1 MGNYLLLMRTDPS
14 ISRLLMLRSG
24 AIAVQLIAV
33 LSVYFLLEHQIAL
46 LPLLTVI
53 ALEAVFQLI
62 SLFAYRNVSQAKPFG
77 MLMQLTADVLFLTV
91 LLSLSG
97 GATNAF
103 VSLLL
108 LPIMI
113 AAVTLRE
120 KGLAYIAV
128 LAIAAYSFLLI
139 KMPDHSMQ
147 QMNMSGHFIGMW
159 VNFVLSASVIAL
171 VIGAM
176 SRALKER
183 ERIIANVREKQLRNE
198 QLVTLDGAA
207 AQITHQ
213 LATPIANL
221 QLLFEELLEEQPNN
235 PIVKHMQAPLIQ
247 CSNQLNDFRKLSEQ
261 LRLKNSQE
269 HVTVKH
275 LQTQITDTLLLQ
287 YPDQHIQWITPPI
300 AATLMSDVMLLPAIL
315 NLLQNATLAN
325 QKQGQTQLELSW
337 QQDNLHSKCVYL
349 LIRDFGSGFS
359 APQLAELGGQLM
371 PSVQGMGLAVLLSNV
386 TFERLN
392 GSLTL
397 FNHTDGGAVA
407 KVKLAIVNTE
417 KTAS

>member
-1 MGNYLLLMRTDPS
+1 MQTDPT

-33 LSVYFLLEHQIAL
+33 LSVYFLLDYQLAL
-46 LPLLTVI
+46 LPLLGVI
-53 ALEAVFQLI
+53 TLEAAFQLI
-62 SLFAYRNVSQAKPFG
+62 SLFAYRKVSHAKPSV
-77 MLMQLTADVLFLTV
+77 MLMQLTADVLFLTI

-120 KGLAYIAV
+120 KGLAYIAL

-139 KMPDHSMQ
+139 NIPDHSMH
-147 QMNMSGHFIGMW
+147 QMNMSGHFVGMW
-159 VNFVLSASVIAL
+159 VNFVLSTSVIAL

-183 ERIIANVREKQLRNE
+183 ERVIAKAREKQLRNE

-235 PIVKHMQAPLIQ
+235 TIVKQMQTPLEQ
-247 CSNQLNDFRKLSEQ
+247 CREQLNSFRALSDQ
-261 LRLKNSQE
+261 IRVNNAKDQI
-269 HVTVKH
+269 TITQ
-275 LQTQITDTLLLQ
+275 LQTAINDTFVLQ
-287 YPDQHIQWITPPI
+287 YPGQHIKWSTPSI
-300 AATLMSDVMLLPAIL
+300 NAILLSDAMLLPAIL
-315 NLLQNATLAN
+315 NLLQNAAIAN
-325 QKQGQTQLELSW
+325 QKQGKTELELSW
-337 QQDNLHSKCVYL
+337 ELDQQDQCIDL
-349 LIRDFGSGFS
+349 LIRDFGDGFTPS
-359 APQLAELGGQLM
+359 QLAELGGQVM
-371 PSVQGMGLAVLLSNV
+371 PSEQGMGLAVLLSNV

-397 FNHTDGGAVA
+397 FNHKEGGAVA
-407 KVKLAIVNTE
+407 KVKLAIINNE
-417 KTAS
+417 QTA

>member
-1 MGNYLLLMRTDPS
+1 MGNYLLLMRTDPT

-46 LPLLTVI
+46 LPLLIVI
-53 ALEAVFQLI
+53 AVEAVFQLI
-62 SLFAYRNVSQAKPFG
+62 SLFAYRNVSRAKPLG

-128 LAIAAYSFLLI
+128 LAIAAYSLLLI
-139 KMPDHSMQ
+139 KMPDHSMH

-221 QLLFEELLEEQPNN
+221 QFLFEELLEEQPNN
-235 PIVKHMQAPLIQ
+235 PIIKHMQAPLTQ
-247 CSNQLNDFRKLSEQ
+247 CSTQLNDFRKLSEQ

-269 HVTVKH
+269 HTTVKQ

-287 YPDQHIQWITPPI
+287 YPYQQIKWITPPI
-300 AATLMSDVMLLPAIL
+300 AATLLSDAMLLPAIL
-315 NLLQNATLAN
+315 NLLQNAALAN
-325 QKQGQTQLELSW
+325 QKQGQAQLELSW
-337 QQDNLHSKCVYL
+337 QQDNLHSEYVYL
-349 LIRDFGSGFS
+349 LIRDFGPGFS
-359 APQLAELGGQLM
+359 SSQLAELGGQLM
-371 PSVQGMGLAVLLSNV
+371 PSDQGMGIAVLLSNV

-407 KVKLAIVNTE
+407 KVKLAIINTE
-417 KTAS
+417 NNAS

>member
-1 MGNYLLLMRTDPS
+1 MQTDPT

-33 LSVYFLLEHQIAL
+33 LSVYFLLDYQLAL
-46 LPLLTVI
+46 LPLLGVI
-53 ALEAVFQLI
+53 TLEAAFQLI
-62 SLFAYRNVSQAKPFG
+62 SLFAYRKVSHAKPSV
-77 MLMQLTADVLFLTV
+77 MLMQLTADVLFLTI

-120 KGLAYIAV
+120 KGLAYIAL

-139 KMPDHSMQ
+139 NMPDHSMH
-147 QMNMSGHFIGMW
+147 QMNMSGHFVGMW
-159 VNFVLSASVIAL
+159 VNFVLSTSVIAL

-183 ERIIANVREKQLRNE
+183 ERVIAKAREKQLRNE

-235 PIVKHMQAPLIQ
+235 IIVKQMQTPLEQ
-247 CSNQLNDFRKLSEQ
+247 CRDQLNSFRALSEQ
-261 LRLKNSQE
+261 IRVKNAKDQI
-269 HVTVKH
+269 TIAQ
-275 LQTQITDTLLLQ
+275 LQTAINDTFVLQ
-287 YPDQHIQWITPPI
+287 YPGQHIKWSTPSI
-300 AATLMSDVMLLPAIL
+300 NAILLSDAMLLPAIL
-315 NLLQNATLAN
+315 NLLQNAATAN
-325 QKQGQTQLELSW
+325 QKQGKTELELSW
-337 QQDNLHSKCVYL
+337 ELDQQDQCIHL
-349 LIRDFGSGFS
+349 LIRDFGDGFTPS
-359 APQLAELGGQLM
+359 QLAELGGQVM
-371 PSVQGMGLAVLLSNV
+371 PSEQGMGLAVLLSNV

-397 FNHTDGGAVA
+397 FNHKEGGAVA
-407 KVKLAIVNTE
+407 KVQLAIINSE
-417 KTAS
+417 QAAQ

>member
-1 MGNYLLLMRTDPS
+1 MLIRTDPA

-33 LSVYFLLEHQIAL
+33 LIVYFLLEHQIAL
-46 LPLLTVI
+46 MPLLLVI
-53 ALEAVFQLI
+53 ALEAGFQLM
-62 SLFAYRNVSQAKPFG
+62 SVLAYRNVSQAKPLG
-77 MLMQLTADVLFLTV
+77 MLMQLTADVLFLTI

-113 AAVTLRE
+113 AAVTLSG

-128 LAIAAYSFLLI
+128 LAIAAYSVLLI
-139 KMPDHSMQ
+139 KMPEHNMH
-147 QMNMSGHFIGMW
+147 QMNMSGHFISMW
-159 VNFVLSASVIAL
+159 INFVLSASVIAL

-176 SRALKER
+176 NRALKER
-183 ERIIANVREKQLRNE
+183 ERTIAQVREQQLRSE

-221 QLLFEELLEEQPNN
+221 QLLFEELLEDHPNN
-235 PIVKHMQAPLIQ
+235 LVVQQMQTPLQQ
-247 CSNQLNDFRKLSEQ
+247 CATQLDSFRKLSAA
-261 LRLKNSQE
+261 LRLNNTQQ
-269 HVTVKH
+269 HITTAQ
-275 LQTQITDTLLLQ
+275 LQQQITDTLLLQ
-287 YPDQHIQWITPPI
+287 YPGQQIKWIIKNQTGSVNTAI
-300 AATLMSDVMLLPAIL
+300 LNSDAMLLPAIL
-315 NLLQNATLAN
+315 NLLQNAATAN
-325 QKQGQTQLELSW
+325 QQQGQNVLELTW
-337 QQDNLHSKCVYL
+337 LQEEHCGEYVYL
-349 LIRDFGSGFS
+349 LIRDFGNGFS
-359 APQLAELGGQLM
+359 ATQLSNLGGRLM
-371 PSVQGMGLAVLLSNV
+371 PSDRGMGLAVLLSNV

-397 FNHTDGGAVA
+397 YNHPQCGAIA
-407 KVKLAIVNTE
+407 KVKLATVFSEQNE
-417 KTAS
+417 

>member
-1 MGNYLLLMRTDPS
+1 MQTDPT

-33 LSVYFLLEHQIAL
+33 LSVYFLLDYQLAL
-46 LPLLTVI
+46 LPLLGVI
-53 ALEAVFQLI
+53 ALEAAFQLI
-62 SLFAYRNVSQAKPFG
+62 SLFAYRHVSHAKPSV

-120 KGLAYIAV
+120 KGLAYIAL

-139 KMPDHSMQ
+139 NMPNHSMH
-147 QMNMSGHFIGMW
+147 QMNMSGHFVGMW
-159 VNFVLSASVIAL
+159 VNFVLSTSVIAL
-171 VIGAM
+171 VIGTM
-176 SRALKER
+176 SRALKDR
-183 ERIIANVREKQLRNE
+183 ERVIAKAREKQLRNE
-198 QLVTLDGAA
+198 QLVSLDGAA

-235 PIVKHMQAPLIQ
+235 IIVKQMQTPLEQ
-247 CSNQLNDFRKLSEQ
+247 CREQLNSFRALSEQ
-261 LRLKNSQE
+261 IRVNNAKDQI
-269 HVTVKH
+269 TITQ
-275 LQTQITDTLLLQ
+275 LQTAINDTFVLQ
-287 YPDQHIQWITPPI
+287 YPGQHIKWSTPFI
-300 AATLMSDVMLLPAIL
+300 NAILLSDAMLLPAIL
-315 NLLQNATLAN
+315 NLLQNAAIAN
-325 QKQGQTQLELSW
+325 QKQGKTELELSW
-337 QQDNLHSKCVYL
+337 ELNQQDQCIDL
-349 LIRDFGSGFS
+349 LIRDFGDGFTPS
-359 APQLAELGGQLM
+359 QLAELGGQVM
-371 PSVQGMGLAVLLSNV
+371 PSEQGMGLAVLLSNV

-397 FNHTDGGAVA
+397 FNHKEGGAVA
-407 KVKLAIVNTE
+407 KVQLAIINSE
-417 KTAS
+417 QAAQ

>member
-1 MGNYLLLMRTDPS
+1 MRTDPT

-46 LPLLTVI
+46 LPLLIVI
-53 ALEAVFQLI
+53 AVEAVFQLI
-62 SLFAYRNVSQAKPFG
+62 SLFAYRNVSRAKPLG

-128 LAIAAYSFLLI
+128 LAIAAYSLLLI
-139 KMPDHSMQ
+139 KMPDHSMH

-221 QLLFEELLEEQPNN
+221 QLLFEELLEDQPNN
-235 PIVKHMQAPLIQ
+235 PIVKHMQAPLTQ
-247 CSNQLNDFRKLSEQ
+247 CSTQLNDFRKLSEQ

-269 HVTVKH
+269 HTTVKQ

-287 YPDQHIQWITPPI
+287 YPDQHIKWITPPI
-300 AATLMSDVMLLPAIL
+300 AATLLSDAMLLPAIL
-315 NLLQNATLAN
+315 NLLQNAALAN

-337 QQDNLHSKCVYL
+337 
-349 LIRDFGSGFS
+349 
-359 APQLAELGGQLM
+359 
-371 PSVQGMGLAVLLSNV
+371 
-386 TFERLN
+386 
-392 GSLTL
+392 
-397 FNHTDGGAVA
+397 
-407 KVKLAIVNTE
+407 
-417 KTAS
+417 

>member
-1 MGNYLLLMRTDPS
+1 MQTDPT

-46 LPLLTVI
+46 LPLLVVI
-53 ALEAVFQLI
+53 AIEAIFQLV
-62 SLFAYRNVSQAKPFG
+62 SVFAYRNVSQARPIG
-77 MLMQLTADVLFLTV
+77 MLMQLTADVLFLTI

-139 KMPDHSMQ
+139 RMPDHSMH

-183 ERIIANVREKQLRNE
+183 ERTIAKAREQQLRNE

-213 LATPIANL
+213 LASPIANL

-235 PIVKHMQAPLIQ
+235 PVVVQMQTPLKQ
-247 CSNQLNDFRKLSEQ
+247 CARQLNDFRKLSAQ
-261 LRLKNSQE
+261 LRNKNTTE
-269 HVTVKH
+269 HITVNQ
-275 LQTQITDTLLLQ
+275 LQTQIIDTLLLQ
-287 YPDQHIQWITPPI
+287 YPDQHINWLSEPI
-300 AATLMSDVMLLPAIL
+300 AATLKSDAMLLPAIL
-315 NLLQNATLAN
+315 NLLQNACIAN
-325 QKQGQTQLELSW
+325 QKNNQTQLELSW
-337 QQDNLHSKCVYL
+337 QQDNQHSESIYL

-359 APQLAELGGQLM
+359 QSQLAELGGQLM
-371 PSVQGMGLAVLLSNV
+371 PSSQGMGLAVLLSNV

-397 FNHTDGGAVA
+397 YNHAGGGAVA
-407 KVKLAIVNTE
+407 KVKLAIANNEQSLT
-417 KTAS
+417 

>member
-1 MGNYLLLMRTDPS
+1 MRTDPT

-46 LPLLTVI
+46 LPLLIVI
-53 ALEAVFQLI
+53 AVEAVFQLI
-62 SLFAYRNVSQAKPFG
+62 SLFAYRNVSRAKPLG

-139 KMPDHSMQ
+139 KMPDHSMH

-221 QLLFEELLEEQPNN
+221 QLLFEELLEDQPNN
-235 PIVKHMQAPLIQ
+235 PIVKHMQAPLTQ
-247 CSNQLNDFRKLSEQ
+247 CSTQLNDFRKLSEQ

-269 HVTVKH
+269 HTTVKQ

-287 YPDQHIQWITPPI
+287 YPDQHIKWITPPITPPI
-300 AATLMSDVMLLPAIL
+300 AATLLSDAMLLPAIL
-315 NLLQNATLAN
+315 NLLQNAALAN
-325 QKQGQTQLELSW
+325 QKQGKTQLELSW
-337 QQDNLHSKCVYL
+337 QQDNLHSECVYL
-349 LIRDFGSGFS
+349 LIRDFGPGFS
-359 APQLAELGGQLM
+359 SSQLAELGGQLM
-371 PSVQGMGLAVLLSNV
+371 PSDQGMGLAVLLSNV

-397 FNHTDGGAVA
+397 FNHADGGAVA
-407 KVKLAIVNTE
+407 KVKLAIVNIE
-417 KTAS
+417 NNAS

>member
-1 MGNYLLLMRTDPS
+1 MQTDPT

-33 LSVYFLLEHQIAL
+33 LSVYFLLDYQLAL
-46 LPLLTVI
+46 LPLLGVI
-53 ALEAVFQLI
+53 ALEAAFQLV
-62 SLFAYRNVSQAKPFG
+62 SLFAYRHVSHAKPSV

-120 KGLAYIAV
+120 KGLAYIAL

-139 KMPDHSMQ
+139 NMPDHSMH
-147 QMNMSGHFIGMW
+147 QMNMSGHFVGMW
-159 VNFVLSASVIAL
+159 VNFVLSTSVIAL

-176 SRALKER
+176 SRALKDR
-183 ERIIANVREKQLRNE
+183 ERVIAKAREKQLRNE
-198 QLVTLDGAA
+198 QLVSLDGAA

-235 PIVKHMQAPLIQ
+235 IIVKQMQTPLEQ
-247 CSNQLNDFRKLSEQ
+247 CREQLNSFRALSEQ
-261 LRLKNSQE
+261 IRVNNAKDQI
-269 HVTVKH
+269 TITQ
-275 LQTQITDTLLLQ
+275 LQTAINDTFVLQ
-287 YPDQHIQWITPPI
+287 YPGQHIKWSTPSI
-300 AATLMSDVMLLPAIL
+300 NAILLSDAMLLPAIL
-315 NLLQNATLAN
+315 NLLQNAAIAN
-325 QKQGQTQLELSW
+325 QKQGKTELELSW
-337 QQDNLHSKCVYL
+337 ELNQQDQCIDL
-349 LIRDFGSGFS
+349 LIRDFGDGFTPS
-359 APQLAELGGQLM
+359 QLAELGGQVM
-371 PSVQGMGLAVLLSNV
+371 PSEQGMGLAVLLSNV

-397 FNHTDGGAVA
+397 FNHKEGGAVA
-407 KVKLAIVNTE
+407 KVQLAIINSE
-417 KTAS
+417 QAA

>member
-1 MGNYLLLMRTDPS
+1 MQTDPT

-33 LSVYFLLEHQIAL
+33 LSVYFLLDYQLAL
-46 LPLLTVI
+46 LPLLGVI
-53 ALEAVFQLI
+53 ALEAAFQLI
-62 SLFAYRNVSQAKPFG
+62 SLFAYRKVSHAKPSV
-77 MLMQLTADVLFLTV
+77 MLMQLTADVLFLTI

-120 KGLAYIAV
+120 KGLAYIAL

-139 KMPDHSMQ
+139 NMPDHSMH
-147 QMNMSGHFIGMW
+147 QMNMSGHFVGMW
-159 VNFVLSASVIAL
+159 VNFVLSTSVIAL

-183 ERIIANVREKQLRNE
+183 ERVIAKAREKQLRNE

-235 PIVKHMQAPLIQ
+235 IIVKQMQTPLEQ
-247 CSNQLNDFRKLSEQ
+247 CRDQLNSFRSLSEQ
-261 LRLKNSQE
+261 IRVKNAKDQI
-269 HVTVKH
+269 TITQ
-275 LQTQITDTLLLQ
+275 LQTAINDTFVLQ
-287 YPDQHIQWITPPI
+287 YPGQHIKWSTPSI
-300 AATLMSDVMLLPAIL
+300 NAILLSDAMLLPAIL
-315 NLLQNATLAN
+315 NLLQNAAIAN
-325 QKQGQTQLELSW
+325 QKQGKTELELSW
-337 QQDNLHSKCVYL
+337 ELDQQDQCIDL
-349 LIRDFGSGFS
+349 LIRDFGDGFTPS
-359 APQLAELGGQLM
+359 QLAELGGQVM
-371 PSVQGMGLAVLLSNV
+371 PSEQGMGLAVLLSNV

-397 FNHTDGGAVA
+397 FNHKEGGAVA
-407 KVKLAIVNTE
+407 KVQLAIINSE
-417 KTAS
+417 QAAQ

>member
-1 MGNYLLLMRTDPS
+1 MFIQTDPT

-46 LPLLTVI
+46 LPLLVVI
-53 ALEAVFQLI
+53 AIEAIFQLV
-62 SLFAYRNVSQAKPFG
+62 SVFAYRNVSQARPIG
-77 MLMQLTADVLFLTV
+77 MLMQLTADVLFLTI

-139 KMPDHSMQ
+139 RMPDHSMH

-183 ERIIANVREKQLRNE
+183 ERTIAKAREQQLRNE

-213 LATPIANL
+213 LASPIANL
-221 QLLFEELLEEQPNN
+221 QLLFEELLEDQPNN
-235 PIVKHMQAPLIQ
+235 PVVVQMQTPLKQ
-247 CSNQLNDFRKLSEQ
+247 CARQLNDFRKLSAQ
-261 LRLKNSQE
+261 LRNKNTTE
-269 HVTVKH
+269 HITVNQ
-275 LQTQITDTLLLQ
+275 LQTQIIDTLLLQ
-287 YPDQHIQWITPPI
+287 HPDQHINWLSEPI
-300 AATLMSDVMLLPAIL
+300 AATLKSDAMLLPAIL
-315 NLLQNATLAN
+315 NLLQNACIAN
-325 QKQGQTQLELSW
+325 QKNNQTQLELSW
-337 QQDNLHSKCVYL
+337 QQDNQHSECIYL

-359 APQLAELGGQLM
+359 QSQLTELGGQLM
-371 PSVQGMGLAVLLSNV
+371 PSSQGMGLAVLLSNV

-397 FNHTDGGAVA
+397 YNHAGGGAVA
-407 KVKLAIVNTE
+407 KVKLAIANNEQPLT
-417 KTAS
+417 

>member
-1 MGNYLLLMRTDPS
+1 MQTDPT

-33 LSVYFLLEHQIAL
+33 LSVYFLLDYQLAL
-46 LPLLTVI
+46 LPLLGVI
-53 ALEAVFQLI
+53 TLEAAFQLV
-62 SLFAYRNVSQAKPFG
+62 SLFAYRKVSHAKPSV
-77 MLMQLTADVLFLTV
+77 MLMQLTADVLFLTI

-120 KGLAYIAV
+120 KGLAYIAL

-139 KMPDHSMQ
+139 NMPDHSMH
-147 QMNMSGHFIGMW
+147 QMNMSGHFVGMW
-159 VNFVLSASVIAL
+159 VNFVLSTSVIAL

-183 ERIIANVREKQLRNE
+183 ERVIAKAREKQLRNE

-235 PIVKHMQAPLIQ
+235 IIVKQMQTPLEQ
-247 CSNQLNDFRKLSEQ
+247 CREQLNSFRALSEQ
-261 LRLKNSQE
+261 IRVNNAKDQI
-269 HVTVKH
+269 TITQ
-275 LQTQITDTLLLQ
+275 LQTAINDTFVLQ
-287 YPDQHIQWITPPI
+287 YPGQHIKWSTPSI
-300 AATLMSDVMLLPAIL
+300 NAILLSDAMLLPAIL
-315 NLLQNATLAN
+315 NLLQNAAIAN
-325 QKQGQTQLELSW
+325 QKQGKTELELSW
-337 QQDNLHSKCVYL
+337 ELDQQDQCIDL
-349 LIRDFGSGFS
+349 LIRDFGDGFTPS
-359 APQLAELGGQLM
+359 QLAELGGQVM
-371 PSVQGMGLAVLLSNV
+371 PSEQGMGLAVLLSNV

-397 FNHTDGGAVA
+397 FNHKEGGAVA
-407 KVKLAIVNTE
+407 KVKLAIINNE
-417 KTAS
+417 QTA

>member
-1 MGNYLLLMRTDPS
+1 MQTDPT

-46 LPLLTVI
+46 LPLLVVI
-53 ALEAVFQLI
+53 AIEAIFQLV
-62 SLFAYRNVSQAKPFG
+62 SVFAYRNVSQARPIG
-77 MLMQLTADVLFLTV
+77 MLMQLTADVLFLTI

-139 KMPDHSMQ
+139 RMPDHSMH

-183 ERIIANVREKQLRNE
+183 ERTIAKAREQQLRNE

-213 LATPIANL
+213 LASPIANL
-221 QLLFEELLEEQPNN
+221 QLLFEELLEDQPNN
-235 PIVKHMQAPLIQ
+235 PVVVQMQTPLKQ
-247 CSNQLNDFRKLSEQ
+247 CARQLNDFRKLSAQ
-261 LRLKNSQE
+261 LRNKNTTE
-269 HVTVKH
+269 HITVNQ
-275 LQTQITDTLLLQ
+275 LQTQIIDTLLLQ
-287 YPDQHIQWITPPI
+287 YPDQHINWLSEPI
-300 AATLMSDVMLLPAIL
+300 AVTLKSDAMLLPAIL
-315 NLLQNATLAN
+315 NLLQNACIAN
-325 QKQGQTQLELSW
+325 QKNNQTQLELSW
-337 QQDNLHSKCVYL
+337 QQDNQHSESVYL

-359 APQLAELGGQLM
+359 QSQLAELGGQLM
-371 PSVQGMGLAVLLSNV
+371 PSSQGMGLAVLLSNV

-397 FNHTDGGAVA
+397 YNHASGGAVA
-407 KVKLAIVNTE
+407 KVKLAIANNEQSLT
-417 KTAS
+417 

>member
-1 MGNYLLLMRTDPS
+1 
-14 ISRLLMLRSG
+14 MLRSG

-46 LPLLTVI
+46 LPLLVVI
-53 ALEAVFQLI
+53 AIEAIFQLV
-62 SLFAYRNVSQAKPFG
+62 SVFAYRNVSQARPIG
-77 MLMQLTADVLFLTV
+77 MLMQLTADVLFLTI

-139 KMPDHSMQ
+139 RMPDHSMH

-183 ERIIANVREKQLRNE
+183 ERIIAKAREQQLRNE

-213 LATPIANL
+213 LASPIANL

-235 PIVKHMQAPLIQ
+235 PVVVQMQTPLKQ
-247 CSNQLNDFRKLSEQ
+247 CARQLNDFRKLSAQ
-261 LRLKNSQE
+261 LRNKNTTE
-269 HVTVKH
+269 HITVNQ
-275 LQTQITDTLLLQ
+275 LQTQIIDTLLLQ
-287 YPDQHIQWITPPI
+287 HPDQHINWLSEPI
-300 AATLMSDVMLLPAIL
+300 AATLKSDAMLLPAIL
-315 NLLQNATLAN
+315 NLLQNACIAN
-325 QKQGQTQLELSW
+325 QKNNQTQLELSW
-337 QQDNLHSKCVYL
+337 QQDNQHSECIYL

-359 APQLAELGGQLM
+359 QSQLTELGGQLM
-371 PSVQGMGLAVLLSNV
+371 PSSQGMGLAVLLSNV

-397 FNHTDGGAVA
+397 YNHAGGGAVA
-407 KVKLAIVNTE
+407 KVKLAIANNEQPLT
-417 KTAS
+417 

>member
-1 MGNYLLLMRTDPS
+1 MQTDPT

-33 LSVYFLLEHQIAL
+33 LSVYFLLDYQLAL
-46 LPLLTVI
+46 LPLLGVI
-53 ALEAVFQLI
+53 TLEAAFQLV
-62 SLFAYRNVSQAKPFG
+62 SLFAYRHVSHAKPSV

-120 KGLAYIAV
+120 KGLAYIAL

-139 KMPDHSMQ
+139 NMPDHSMH
-147 QMNMSGHFIGMW
+147 QMNMSGHFVGMW
-159 VNFVLSASVIAL
+159 VNFVLSTSVIAL

-183 ERIIANVREKQLRNE
+183 ERVIAKAREKQLRNE

-235 PIVKHMQAPLIQ
+235 TIVKQMQTPLEQ
-247 CSNQLNDFRKLSEQ
+247 CREQLNSFRALSEQ
-261 LRLKNSQE
+261 IRVNNAKDQI
-269 HVTVKH
+269 TIAQ
-275 LQTQITDTLLLQ
+275 LQTAINDTFVLQ
-287 YPDQHIQWITPPI
+287 YPGQHIKWSTPSI
-300 AATLMSDVMLLPAIL
+300 NAILLSDAMLLPAIL
-315 NLLQNATLAN
+315 NLLQNAAIAN
-325 QKQGQTQLELSW
+325 QKQGKTELELSW
-337 QQDNLHSKCVYL
+337 ELDQQDQCIDL
-349 LIRDFGSGFS
+349 LIRDFGDGFTPS
-359 APQLAELGGQLM
+359 QLAELGGQVM
-371 PSVQGMGLAVLLSNV
+371 PSEQGMGLAVLLSNV

-397 FNHTDGGAVA
+397 FNHKEGGAVA
-407 KVKLAIVNTE
+407 KVKLAIINNE
-417 KTAS
+417 QTA

>member
-1 MGNYLLLMRTDPS
+1 MQTDPT

-33 LSVYFLLEHQIAL
+33 LSVYFLLDYQLAL
-46 LPLLTVI
+46 LPLLGVI
-53 ALEAVFQLI
+53 ALEAAFQLI
-62 SLFAYRNVSQAKPFG
+62 SLFAYRKVSHAKPSV
-77 MLMQLTADVLFLTV
+77 MLMQLTADVLFLTI

-120 KGLAYIAV
+120 KGLAYIAL

-139 KMPDHSMQ
+139 NMPDHSMH
-147 QMNMSGHFIGMW
+147 QMNMSGHFVGMW
-159 VNFVLSASVIAL
+159 VNFVLSTSVIAL

-183 ERIIANVREKQLRNE
+183 ERVIAKAREKQLRNE
-198 QLVTLDGAA
+198 QLVSLDGAA

-235 PIVKHMQAPLIQ
+235 IIVKQMQTPLEQ
-247 CSNQLNDFRKLSEQ
+247 CREQLNSFRALSEQ
-261 LRLKNSQE
+261 IRVNNAKDQI
-269 HVTVKH
+269 TITQ
-275 LQTQITDTLLLQ
+275 LQTAINDTFVLQ
-287 YPDQHIQWITPPI
+287 YPGQHIKWSTPSI
-300 AATLMSDVMLLPAIL
+300 NAILLSDAMLLPAIL
-315 NLLQNATLAN
+315 NLLQNAAIAN
-325 QKQGQTQLELSW
+325 QKQGKTELELSW
-337 QQDNLHSKCVYL
+337 ELDQQDQCIDL
-349 LIRDFGSGFS
+349 LIRDFGDGFTPS
-359 APQLAELGGQLM
+359 QLAELGGQVM
-371 PSVQGMGLAVLLSNV
+371 PSEQGMGLAVLLSNV

-397 FNHTDGGAVA
+397 FNHKEGGAVA
-407 KVKLAIVNTE
+407 KVQLAIINSE
-417 KTAS
+417 QAAQ

>member
-1 MGNYLLLMRTDPS
+1 MLIRTDPA

-33 LSVYFLLEHQIAL
+33 LIVYFLLDHQIAL
-46 LPLLTVI
+46 MPLLLVI
-53 ALEAVFQLI
+53 ALEAGFQLM
-62 SLFAYRNVSQAKPFG
+62 SVLAYRNVSQAKPLG
-77 MLMQLTADVLFLTV
+77 MLMQLTADVLFLTI

-113 AAVTLRE
+113 AAVTLSG

-128 LAIAAYSFLLI
+128 LAIAAYSVLLI
-139 KMPDHSMQ
+139 KMPEHNMH
-147 QMNMSGHFIGMW
+147 QMNMSGHFISMW
-159 VNFVLSASVIAL
+159 INFVLSASVIAL

-176 SRALKER
+176 NRALKER
-183 ERIIANVREKQLRNE
+183 ERTIAQVREQQLRSE

-221 QLLFEELLEEQPNN
+221 QLLFEELLEDHPNN
-235 PIVKHMQAPLIQ
+235 LVVQQMQTPLQQ
-247 CSNQLNDFRKLSEQ
+247 CATQLDSFRKLSAA
-261 LRLKNSQE
+261 LRLNNTQQ
-269 HVTVKH
+269 HITTAQ
-275 LQTQITDTLLLQ
+275 LQQQITDTLLLQ
-287 YPDQHIQWITPPI
+287 YPDQQIKWIIENQTGGI
-300 AATLMSDVMLLPAIL
+300 NTAILNSDAMLLPAIL
-315 NLLQNATLAN
+315 NLLQNAATAN
-325 QKQGQTQLELSW
+325 QQQDQNVLELTW
-337 QQDNLHSKCVYL
+337 LQEEHCGEYVYL
-349 LIRDFGSGFS
+349 LIRDFGNGFS
-359 APQLAELGGQLM
+359 ATQLNDLVGQLM
-371 PSVQGMGLAVLLSNV
+371 PSDHGMGLAVLLSNV

-397 FNHTDGGAVA
+397 YNHPQCGAIA
-407 KVKLAIVNTE
+407 KVKLATVFSE
-417 KTAS
+417 QSE

>member
-1 MGNYLLLMRTDPS
+1 MLMQTDPT

-46 LPLLTVI
+46 LPLLIVI
-53 ALEAVFQLI
+53 AVEAVFQLI
-62 SLFAYRNVSQAKPFG
+62 SLFAYRNVSRAKPLS

-139 KMPDHSMQ
+139 KMPDHSMH

-221 QLLFEELLEEQPNN
+221 QLLFEELLEDQPNN
-235 PIVKHMQAPLIQ
+235 PIVKHMQAPLTQ
-247 CSNQLNDFRKLSEQ
+247 CSTQLNDFRKLSEQ

-269 HVTVKH
+269 HTTVKQ

-287 YPDQHIQWITPPI
+287 YPDQHIKWITTPI
-300 AATLMSDVMLLPAIL
+300 AATLISDAMLLPAIL
-315 NLLQNATLAN
+315 NLLQNAALAN
-325 QKQGQTQLELSW
+325 QKQGQAQLELSW
-337 QQDNLHSKCVYL
+337 QQDNLHSECVYL
-349 LIRDFGSGFS
+349 LIRDFGPGFS
-359 APQLAELGGQLM
+359 SSQLAELGGQLM
-371 PSVQGMGLAVLLSNV
+371 PSDQGMGLAVLLSNV

-397 FNHTDGGAVA
+397 FNHADGGAVA

-417 KTAS
+417 NNAS

>member
-1 MGNYLLLMRTDPS
+1 MFIQTDPT

-46 LPLLTVI
+46 LPLLVVI
-53 ALEAVFQLI
+53 AIEAIFQLV
-62 SLFAYRNVSQAKPFG
+62 SVFAYRNVSQARPIG
-77 MLMQLTADVLFLTV
+77 MLMQLTADVLFLTI

-139 KMPDHSMQ
+139 RMPDHSMH

-183 ERIIANVREKQLRNE
+183 ERTIAKAREQQLRNE

-213 LATPIANL
+213 LASPIANL

-235 PIVKHMQAPLIQ
+235 PVVVQMQTPLKQ
-247 CSNQLNDFRKLSEQ
+247 CARQLNDFRKLSAQ
-261 LRLKNSQE
+261 LRNKNTTE
-269 HVTVKH
+269 HITVNQ
-275 LQTQITDTLLLQ
+275 LQTQIIDTLLLQ
-287 YPDQHIQWITPPI
+287 HPDQHINWLSEPI
-300 AATLMSDVMLLPAIL
+300 AATLKSDAMLLPAIL
-315 NLLQNATLAN
+315 NLLQNACIAN
-325 QKQGQTQLELSW
+325 QKNNQTQLELSW
-337 QQDNLHSKCVYL
+337 QQDNQHSECIYL

-359 APQLAELGGQLM
+359 QSQLTELGGQLM
-371 PSVQGMGLAVLLSNV
+371 PSSQGMGLAVLLSNV

-397 FNHTDGGAVA
+397 YNHAGGGAVA
-407 KVKLAIVNTE
+407 KVKLAIANNEQPLT
-417 KTAS
+417 

>member
-1 MGNYLLLMRTDPS
+1 MQTDPT

-46 LPLLTVI
+46 LPLLVVI
-53 ALEAVFQLI
+53 AIEAIFQLV
-62 SLFAYRNVSQAKPFG
+62 SVFAYRNVSQARPIG
-77 MLMQLTADVLFLTV
+77 MLMQLTADVLFLTI

-139 KMPDHSMQ
+139 RMPDHSMH
-147 QMNMSGHFIGMW
+147 QMNMSGHFIGIW

-183 ERIIANVREKQLRNE
+183 ERTIAKAREQQLRNE

-207 AQITHQ
+207 AQIT
-213 LATPIANL
+213 
-221 QLLFEELLEEQPNN
+221 
-235 PIVKHMQAPLIQ
+235 
-247 CSNQLNDFRKLSEQ
+247 LS
-261 LRLKNSQE
+261 LC
-269 HVTVKH
+269 
-275 LQTQITDTLLLQ
+275 
-287 YPDQHIQWITPPI
+287 
-300 AATLMSDVMLLPAIL
+300 
-315 NLLQNATLAN
+315 
-325 QKQGQTQLELSW
+325 
-337 QQDNLHSKCVYL
+337 KCK
-349 LIRDFGSGFS
+349 RR
-359 APQLAELGGQLM
+359 
-371 PSVQGMGLAVLLSNV
+371 LSNV
-386 TFERLN
+386 LGN
-392 GSLTL
+392 
-397 FNHTDGGAVA
+397 
-407 KVKLAIVNTE
+407 
-417 KTAS
+417 

>member
-1 MGNYLLLMRTDPS
+1 MQTDPT

-33 LSVYFLLEHQIAL
+33 LSVYFLLDYQLAL
-46 LPLLTVI
+46 LPLLGVI
-53 ALEAVFQLI
+53 ALEAAFQLV
-62 SLFAYRNVSQAKPFG
+62 SLFAYRHVSHAKPSV

-120 KGLAYIAV
+120 KGLAYIAL

-139 KMPDHSMQ
+139 NMPDHSMH
-147 QMNMSGHFIGMW
+147 QMNMSGHFVGMW
-159 VNFVLSASVIAL
+159 VNFVLSTSVIAL

-176 SRALKER
+176 SRALKDR
-183 ERIIANVREKQLRNE
+183 ERVIAKAREKQLRNE
-198 QLVTLDGAA
+198 QLVSLDGAA

-235 PIVKHMQAPLIQ
+235 IIVKQMQTPLEQ
-247 CSNQLNDFRKLSEQ
+247 CREQLNSFRALSEQ
-261 LRLKNSQE
+261 IRVNNAKDQI
-269 HVTVKH
+269 TITQ
-275 LQTQITDTLLLQ
+275 LQTAINDTFLLQ
-287 YPDQHIQWITPPI
+287 YPGQHIKWSTPSI
-300 AATLMSDVMLLPAIL
+300 NAILLSDAMLLPAIL
-315 NLLQNATLAN
+315 NLLQNAAIAN
-325 QKQGQTQLELSW
+325 QKQGKTELELSW
-337 QQDNLHSKCVYL
+337 ELNQQDQCIDL
-349 LIRDFGSGFS
+349 LIRDFGDGFTPS
-359 APQLAELGGQLM
+359 QLAELGGQVM
-371 PSVQGMGLAVLLSNV
+371 PSEQGMGLAVLLSNV

-397 FNHTDGGAVA
+397 FNHKEGGAVA
-407 KVKLAIVNTE
+407 KVQLAIINSE
-417 KTAS
+417 QAAQ

>member
-1 MGNYLLLMRTDPS
+1 MQTDPT

-33 LSVYFLLEHQIAL
+33 LSVYFLLDYQLAL
-46 LPLLTVI
+46 LPLLGVI
-53 ALEAVFQLI
+53 ALEVAFQLV
-62 SLFAYRNVSQAKPFG
+62 SLFAYRHVSHAKPSV

-120 KGLAYIAV
+120 KGLAYIAL

-139 KMPDHSMQ
+139 NMPDHSMH
-147 QMNMSGHFIGMW
+147 QMNMSGHFVGMW
-159 VNFVLSASVIAL
+159 VNFVLSTSVIAL

-176 SRALKER
+176 SRALKDR
-183 ERIIANVREKQLRNE
+183 ERVIAKAREKQLRNE
-198 QLVTLDGAA
+198 QLVTLDGA

-235 PIVKHMQAPLIQ
+235 IIVKQMQTPLEQ
-247 CSNQLNDFRKLSEQ
+247 CREQLNSFRALSEQ
-261 LRLKNSQE
+261 IRVNNAKDQI
-269 HVTVKH
+269 TITQ
-275 LQTQITDTLLLQ
+275 LQTAINDTFLLQ
-287 YPDQHIQWITPPI
+287 YPGQQIKWSTPSI
-300 AATLMSDVMLLPAIL
+300 NAILLSDAMLLPAIL
-315 NLLQNATLAN
+315 NLLQNAAIAN
-325 QKQGQTQLELSW
+325 QKQGKTELELSW
-337 QQDNLHSKCVYL
+337 ELDQQDQCIDL
-349 LIRDFGSGFS
+349 LIRDFGDGFTPS
-359 APQLAELGGQLM
+359 QLAELGGQVM
-371 PSVQGMGLAVLLSNV
+371 PSEQGMGLAVLLSNV

-397 FNHTDGGAVA
+397 FNHKEGGAVA
-407 KVKLAIVNTE
+407 KVKLAIINNE
-417 KTAS
+417 QTA

>member
-1 MGNYLLLMRTDPS
+1 MQTDPT

-33 LSVYFLLEHQIAL
+33 LSVYFLLDYQLAL
-46 LPLLTVI
+46 LPLLGVI
-53 ALEAVFQLI
+53 ALEAAFQLV
-62 SLFAYRNVSQAKPFG
+62 SLFAYRHVSHAKPSV

-120 KGLAYIAV
+120 KGLAYIAL

-139 KMPDHSMQ
+139 NMPDHSMH
-147 QMNMSGHFIGMW
+147 QMNMSGHFVGMW
-159 VNFVLSASVIAL
+159 VNFVLSTSVIAL

-183 ERIIANVREKQLRNE
+183 ERVIAKAREKQLRNE
-198 QLVTLDGAA
+198 QLVSLDGAA

-235 PIVKHMQAPLIQ
+235 TIVKQMQTPLEQ
-247 CSNQLNDFRKLSEQ
+247 CREQLNSFRALSEQ
-261 LRLKNSQE
+261 IRVKNAKDQI
-269 HVTVKH
+269 TITQ
-275 LQTQITDTLLLQ
+275 LQTAINDTFVLQ
-287 YPDQHIQWITPPI
+287 YPGQHIKWSTPSI
-300 AATLMSDVMLLPAIL
+300 NAILLSDAMLLPAIL
-315 NLLQNATLAN
+315 NLLQNAAIAN
-325 QKQGQTQLELSW
+325 QKQGKTELELSW
-337 QQDNLHSKCVYL
+337 ELDQQDQCIDL
-349 LIRDFGSGFS
+349 LIRDFGDGFTPS
-359 APQLAELGGQLM
+359 QLAELGGQVM
-371 PSVQGMGLAVLLSNV
+371 PSEQGMGLAVLLSNV

-397 FNHTDGGAVA
+397 FNHKEGGAVA
-407 KVKLAIVNTE
+407 KVKLAIINNE
-417 KTAS
+417 QTA

>member
-1 MGNYLLLMRTDPS
+1 MQTDPT

-33 LSVYFLLEHQIAL
+33 LSVYFLLDYQLAL
-46 LPLLTVI
+46 LPLLGVI
-53 ALEAVFQLI
+53 TLEAAFQLI
-62 SLFAYRNVSQAKPFG
+62 SLFAYRKVSHAKPSV

-120 KGLAYIAV
+120 KGLAYIAL

-139 KMPDHSMQ
+139 NMPDHSMH
-147 QMNMSGHFIGMW
+147 QMNMSGHFVGMW
-159 VNFVLSASVIAL
+159 VNFVLSTSVIAL

-176 SRALKER
+176 SRALKDR
-183 ERIIANVREKQLRNE
+183 ERVIAKAREKQLRNE

-235 PIVKHMQAPLIQ
+235 IIVKQMQTPLEQ
-247 CSNQLNDFRKLSEQ
+247 CREQLNSFRALSEQ
-261 LRLKNSQE
+261 IRVNNAKDQI
-269 HVTVKH
+269 TITQ
-275 LQTQITDTLLLQ
+275 LQTAINDTFVLQ
-287 YPDQHIQWITPPI
+287 YPGQHIKWSTPSI
-300 AATLMSDVMLLPAIL
+300 NAILLSDAMLLPAIL
-315 NLLQNATLAN
+315 NLLQNAAIAN
-325 QKQGQTQLELSW
+325 QKQGKTELELSW
-337 QQDNLHSKCVYL
+337 ELDQQDQCIDL
-349 LIRDFGSGFS
+349 LIRDFGDGFTPS
-359 APQLAELGGQLM
+359 QLAELGGQVM
-371 PSVQGMGLAVLLSNV
+371 PSEQGMGLAVLLSNV

-397 FNHTDGGAVA
+397 FNHKEGGAVA
-407 KVKLAIVNTE
+407 KVKLAIINNE
-417 KTAS
+417 QTA